1 MISDGCARPWISRG
15 VPGVMRERSEFVQW
29 EMDCNRIS
37 ERGGRHIEDK
47 IRDLREAFSDE
58 HLLTADL
65 EGLVS
70 DYVAGLPPHR
80 LEIIGR
86 SRCESKY
93 RRAVRDFRHF
103 CAEAGIV

>member
-1 MISDGCARPWISRG
+1 MISDDRVRPWISRSSSG
-15 VPGVMRERSEFVQW
+15 VARERSEFVQW

-47 IRDLREAFSDE
+47 INDLREVYSDE
-58 HLLTADL
+58 QLLTVDL
-65 EGLVS
+65 EVLVS
-70 DYVAGLPPHR
+70 DYVAGLPLQR
-80 LEIIGR
+80 LEVIRR

-103 CAEAGIV
+103 CTERGSG